1 MKTGFYT
8 NYSEESFLEKVKK
21 NLDTCQRFYFSV
33 SFIKKPGLK
42 LIAPNIEA
50 ALSRGA
56 SGKLITSTY
65 QNFTDIDSLT
75 YFLDL
80 QGRNPDRFACHLDQE
95 CFSDGKGN
103 QVGFHS
109 KGYLFEFSD
118 HTELLVGSSNIT
130 IYALLKNVEWDV
142 SVIDVPEAETYQCAK
157 AEFDSLWKQTLPLS
171 RDLIDK
177 YKAHLFY
184 SIERWDMDYEVAN
197 SEIKPNYMQRRALKE
212 LNRIRAIGATK
223 ALIQAAAGSG
233 KTYLAAFDVL
243 NFNPRKMLYI
253 VHEGSILMN
262 SFETFQRVFG
272 SEHSY
277 GIYNA
282 EFKEFDRDFVFS
294 TNVTMANSLELFDPH
309 TFDYIIIDECHHS
322 TADTYRKIIEYF
334 EPQFL
339 LGITA
344 TPERMDGDDVYG
356 IFDQNVPYELRLRD
370 AIINGLVVPFKYYGI
385 RDELIEYGIQETRG
399 HKFVEQFS
407 DEAHCDFIYRM
418 IEKHRLPNQKLK
430 ALAFCRDISHAI
442 RMSQAMSDYYK
453 TQYLTGKNTIGERV
467 RAYKDLQ
474 DDSSE
479 LEILFTVDILNEGV
493 DIPGVNMVLFLRPTE
508 SQTIFIQ
515 QLGRGLR
522 KYEGKQ
528 FVIMP
533 GLYSPASGVRA
544 VAKNYI
550 NKDYQVDRRYRYF
563 YFYYDKLE
571 DNSGFEGLRQL
582 VENIYTNEFLNNITA
597 NWSKSFVEDEG
608 YTQLKNQLDFYKE
621 YIKYKKERVVVI
633 ISDALRYE
641 VGKELFEKLQA
652 DERCEAKISAMQ
664 SVLPSITS
672 FGMAALLPHNTITI
686 DNEYRVLCD
695 GQPCLDLKQREAILQ
710 KDKPNSRCIQFDE
723 IKNSNQAKMRE
734 ILTGKDIIY
743 VYHNQIDARG
753 DKAAT
758 ENEVFVACEEAVAE
772 IMKMIR
778 DINARGNTHYFIV
791 TADHGFIY
799 KRDKLNES
807 DKVSAVANAGKRYAI
822 IDDHKVLDGVATIP
836 MKTYLNDKNDSRYVL
851 SPVGS
856 DVFKVS
862 GAGVNYVHGGC
873 SPQEMIIP
881 VIEVKTERGRVST
894 SNAAV
899 DLVSLTNKITNLN
912 IKLDFLQCEALSDT
926 VKETIYRIFFMDEN
940 GNKISN
946 ENVHH
951 ADSKET
957 DTTKRVFTLRFTFK
971 NQTYSKGKKYFLVV
985 VDDKTGMET
994 MRREVIMDLA
1004 FAGDFGFT
1012 V

>member
-1 MKTGFYT
+1 MAELNFKQITDKL
-8 NYSEESFLEKVKK
+8 NEEFQGNIRKLIFWYDANAEFAEDIDTLELNNAKVLHLEKDNQFQIKYFLERQDTTNNYLVYAPFPKPDIRENHLADTIRYSKEFFADRTSLLC
-21 NLDTCQRFYFSV
+21 LDLGIAERYKPTIQKYISFFNSKDRTQAFYAFELDNFSDSIIEDAMMSVLCKSKTASFEEVVRCILSDGEFEENRYLAEFAKFGLDKAFWQHCDSVFGYSDSNPTLEKLVMTTFVTYSQKTVHTDIPTSWQKFV
-33 SFIKKPGLK
+33 SYKPGNVLAFMDNLMNS
-42 LIAPNIEA
+42 LIYGENFDKMSEKMYA
-50 ALSRGA
+50 ALNAEKAFSEMQPED
-56 SGKLITSTY
+56 L
-65 QNFTDIDSLT
+65 
-75 YFLDL
+75 LD
-80 QGRNPDRFACHLDQE
+80 CTV
-95 CFSDGKGN
+95 FSAVD
-103 QVGFHS
+103 
-109 KGYLFEFSD
+109 
-118 HTELLVGSSNIT
+118 ELLIKWIIDRLV
-130 IYALLKNVEWDV
+130 AEDV
-142 SVIDVPEAETYQCAK
+142 DAR
-157 AEFDSLWKQTLPLS
+157 L
-171 RDLIDK
+171 
-177 YKAHLFY
+177 
-184 SIERWDMDYEVAN
+184 
-197 SEIKPNYMQRRALKE
+197 
-212 LNRIRAIGATK
+212 
-223 ALIQAAAGSG
+223 SG
-233 KTYLAAFDVL
+233 KTIPEICDYR
-243 NFNPRKMLYI
+243 RKK
-253 VHEGSILMN
+253 H
-262 SFETFQRVFG
+262 FG
-272 SEHSY
+272 S
-277 GIYNA
+277 
-282 EFKEFDRDFVFS
+282 
-294 TNVTMANSLELFDPH
+294 
-309 TFDYIIIDECHHS
+309 
-322 TADTYRKIIEYF
+322 
-334 EPQFL
+334 
-339 LGITA
+339 
-344 TPERMDGDDVYG
+344 
-356 IFDQNVPYELRLRD
+356 
-370 AIINGLVVPFKYYGI
+370 KY
-385 RDELIEYGIQETRG
+385 
-399 HKFVEQFS
+399 
-407 DEAHCDFIYRM
+407 
-418 IEKHRLPNQKLK
+418 
-430 ALAFCRDISHAI
+430 
-442 RMSQAMSDYYK
+442 
-453 TQYLTGKNTIGERV
+453 
-467 RAYKDLQ
+467 
-474 DDSSE
+474 
-479 LEILFTVDILNEGV
+479 LNEYS
-493 DIPGVNMVLFLRPTE
+493 VLENAYYL
-508 SQTIFIQ
+508 
-515 QLGRGLR
+515 
-522 KYEGKQ
+522 
-528 FVIMP
+528 VMP
-533 GLYSPASGVRA
+533 GLYSPASGVRS

-550 NKDYQVDRRYRYF
+550 NKDYQVDRRYRDF

-597 NWSKSFVEDEG
+597 NWSKSFIEDEG
-608 YTQLKNQLDFYKE
+608 YTQLKSQLDFYKE

-641 VGKELFEKLQA
+641 VGKELYEKLQA

-686 DNEYRVLCD
+686 DNDYKVLCD
-695 GQPCLDLKQREAILQ
+695 GQLCADLKQREAILQ
-710 KDKPNSRCIQFDE
+710 TDKPNSRCIQFDE

-772 IMKMIR
+772 ILKLIR

-799 KRDKLNES
+799 KRDKLSES

-971 NQTYSKGKKYFLVV
+971 NQTYSKEKKYFLVV